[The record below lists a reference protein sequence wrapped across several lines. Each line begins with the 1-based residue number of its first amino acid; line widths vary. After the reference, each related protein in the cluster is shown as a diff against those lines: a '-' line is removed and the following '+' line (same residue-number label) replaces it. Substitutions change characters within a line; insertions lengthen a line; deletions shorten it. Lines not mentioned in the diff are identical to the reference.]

1 MSQEDIHEK
10 IKKLSNR
17 VTAAQTRVQDKT
29 TELNRLKNE
38 HTALSNEC
46 FETCGIK
53 LSKLQEKRDEISS
66 ELELKVDEADTIY
79 QRITAEESDGNA

>member
-29 TELNRLKNE
+29 AELNRLKNE
-38 HTALSNEC
+38 HTELSNEC

-66 ELELKVDEADTIY
+66 ELQLKVDEADTIY
-79 QRITAEESDGNA
+79 QRIIEEESDGNT

>member
-1 MSQEDIHEK
+1 VSQEDIHEK

-29 TELNRLKNE
+29 AELNRLKNE
-38 HTALSNEC
+38 HTELSNEC

-66 ELELKVDEADTIY
+66 ELQLKVDEADTIY
-79 QRITAEESDGNA
+79 QRIIEEESDGNT

>member
-1 MSQEDIHEK
+1 MNQEDIHEK

-29 TELNRLKNE
+29 TELNRLRNE
-38 HTALSNEC
+38 HTDLSNDC

-66 ELELKVDEADTIY
+66 ELEVKVDEADTIY
-79 QRITAEESDGNA
+79 QKIIEEESDGNT

>member
-1 MSQEDIHEK
+1 VSQEDIHEK

-29 TELNRLKNE
+29 VELNRLKNE

-46 FETCGIK
+46 LDTCGIK

-66 ELELKVDEADTIY
+66 ELELKVDEADSIY
-79 QRITAEESDGNA
+79 QKIIKEESDGNV

>member
-29 TELNRLKNE
+29 TELNRLKKQGKK
-38 HTALSNEC
+38 A
-46 FETCGIK
+46 FDF
-53 LSKLQEKRDEISS
+53 SKVKEVG
-66 ELELKVDEADTIY
+66 KVNKY
-79 QRITAEESDGNA
+79 HVFSY